1 MDSEL
6 FKGGFFGMTKVLFA
20 VPVVIIVIGT
30 LMMAA
35 PQDKDPKQVYLDKCS
50 VCHGEDGKGQTA
62 KGKKLKVK
70 DVRSPEVQK
79 MTDAEFLNVVL
90 KGKGDDMD
98 GFEKDLGADLCK
110 KITAYMRSL
119 AKS

>member
-1 MDSEL
+1 MNR
-6 FKGGFFGMTKVLFA
+6 TLFA
-20 VPVVIIVIGT
+20 IPVLITAIGT
-30 LMMAA
+30 IMLAA
-35 PQDKDPKQVYLDKCS
+35 PQEKDAKQVYLDKCS

-79 MTDAEFLNVVL
+79 MTDADMLNIVL

-98 GFEKDLGADLCK
+98 AFEKDLGADMCK
-110 KITAYMRSL
+110 KLSLYMRSL